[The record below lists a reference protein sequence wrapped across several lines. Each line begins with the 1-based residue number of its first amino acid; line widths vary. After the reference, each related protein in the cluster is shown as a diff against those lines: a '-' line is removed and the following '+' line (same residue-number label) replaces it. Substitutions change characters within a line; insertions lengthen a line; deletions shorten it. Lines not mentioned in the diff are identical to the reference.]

1 MDLKDFRYVGE
12 KPNLKKIPQN
22 AYGFGVE
29 KEDKEKYVTKL
40 NENIQ
45 EIALLQDKLYAEG
58 KEGVVF
64 VLQAMDAAGKD
75 GTVKHVFSGVNPQGV
90 RVISFKQP
98 SKEELSHDF
107 LWRVNNVLPERGM
120 IAVFNRSHY
129 EDVLVTQVH
138 HMEDGYAMPKRC
150 TECGHEEFYKKRN
163 RQIKDYEK
171 YLYENGYRMV
181 KVFLNVSLEEQ
192 KSRFLKRI
200 EDPTRHWKFA
210 AGDLEERQYFAE
222 YHRIYEEV
230 IEKTGTE
237 ECPWYIIPADQKW
250 FARYLF
256 SEIVKKTL
264 ESCKPKYPTVS
275 EAMVKEMTDCKEK
288 LDEQ

>member
-1 MDLKDFRYVGE
+1 MDLKDFRYEGE

-120 IAVFNRSHY
+120 IA
-129 EDVLVTQVH
+129 
-138 HMEDGYAMPKRC
+138 
-150 TECGHEEFYKKRN
+150 
-163 RQIKDYEK
+163 
-171 YLYENGYRMV
+171 
-181 KVFLNVSLEEQ
+181 
-192 KSRFLKRI
+192 
-200 EDPTRHWKFA
+200 
-210 AGDLEERQYFAE
+210 
-222 YHRIYEEV
+222 
-230 IEKTGTE
+230 
-237 ECPWYIIPADQKW
+237 
-250 FARYLF
+250 
-256 SEIVKKTL
+256 EIGRAHV
-264 ESCKPKYPTVS
+264 
-275 EAMVKEMTDCKEK
+275 
-288 LDEQ
+288 

>member
-1 MDLKDFRYVGE
+1 MDLKDFRYEGE

-107 LWRVNNVLPERGM
+107 YG
-120 IAVFNRSHY
+120 A
-129 EDVLVTQVH
+129 
-138 HMEDGYAMPKRC
+138 
-150 TECGHEEFYKKRN
+150 
-163 RQIKDYEK
+163 
-171 YLYENGYRMV
+171 
-181 KVFLNVSLEEQ
+181 
-192 KSRFLKRI
+192 
-200 EDPTRHWKFA
+200 
-210 AGDLEERQYFAE
+210 
-222 YHRIYEEV
+222 
-230 IEKTGTE
+230 
-237 ECPWYIIPADQKW
+237 
-250 FARYLF
+250 
-256 SEIVKKTL
+256 
-264 ESCKPKYPTVS
+264 
-275 EAMVKEMTDCKEK
+275 
-288 LDEQ
+288 